1 MHRGSIARGGEAMG
15 EKKAFVTM
23 VVVCTIVL
31 SMGTVGAAVVEGNTT
46 LSGTNG
52 YIVIPSAIPVDSSNG
67 AAITTGYNALLKFP
81 GDFSHIPFIQL
92 GFAEDFEATLAIDI
106 ADDVDLLLQGK
117 WRFIEKGTTS
127 VAFGVN
133 GQMHGVS
140 DKNRFAAQTYIASS
154 FSSNFIDWPSKTT
167 VLIGYTFKENM
178 KTDIDFGMGF
188 QAPLLEK
195 VFKGKVDFLIDFGN
209 VSYSAY
215 PSAGDAQTRGM
226 LNIGARLLPV
236 EFMKS
241 TYVTAELRLLDIL
254 DHEGRGIST
263 GLTISFRP

>member
-1 MHRGSIARGGEAMG
+1 M
-15 EKKAFVTM
+15 KTLFVTLL
-23 VVVCTIVL
+23 VIL
-31 SMGTVGAAVVEGNTT
+31 SMVAIGAKTVEGNTT

-52 YIVIPSAIPVDSSNG
+52 YIVIPSAIPLDSRNG

-81 GDFSHIPFIQL
+81 GDFSHIPFIQF
-92 GFAEDFEATLAIDI
+92 GYAEDFETTLAVDI
-106 ADDVDLLLQGK
+106 ADNVDILLQGK
-117 WRFIEKGTTS
+117 WRFLEKGTTS

-133 GQMHGVS
+133 GQLHGIS
-140 DKNRFAAQTYIASS
+140 DLNDFAAQTYVASS
-154 FSSNFIDWPSKTT
+154 FASNFIDWPSKTT
-167 VLIGYTFKENM
+167 VLVGYTFKKNM

-188 QAPLLEK
+188 QAPLLEN

-215 PSAGDAQTRGM
+215 PSAGNAEKRGM

-241 TYVTAELRLLDIL
+241 TFVTAELRLLDIL
-254 DHEGRGIST
+254 DHEGRGVST
-263 GLTISFRP
+263 GVTITFRP